1 VVKTCANPACAAP
14 FLYWRGGKLFRF
26 LVKAPYETC
35 LDVPENICE
44 LKPSRSS
51 VYFWLCKKC
60 CSTMVL
66 NFDPHKG
73 LTVPPRR
80 SGKRDRSLT
89 GLKDA
94 RRLNAP
100 PLLSGGQASSI
111 GMSCDPIEGG
121 R

>member
-26 LVKAPYETC
+26 DLKEPYEPC
-35 LDVPENICE
+35 LDVPEPICE
-44 LKPSRSS
+44 LKPRRSS

-66 NFDPHKG
+66 SFDQHHG
-73 LTVPPRR
+73 LTVLPQR
-80 SGKRDRSLT
+80 SGKRDRSLI

-94 RRLNAP
+94 QD
-100 PLLSGGQASSI
+100 LSATRSFRGGQASSI
-111 GMSCDPIEGG
+111 AIACDPIEGG
-121 R
+121 I